1 MAIKRVHVIIHGTIQ
16 GVYFRDY
23 TKAEA
28 LEIGVAGWIKN
39 MPDGTVETVVEGE
52 EEKVEQMLKWLEKG
66 SPGSEVTQII
76 VKEERPYGET
86 GAFNIRF

>member
-1 MAIKRVHVIIHGTIQ
+1 MATKRFHVVIHGKVQ

-28 LEIGVAGWIKN
+28 LKLGVAGWIKN
-39 MPDGTVETVVEGE
+39 KPDGTVEAVIEGDTD
-52 EEKVEQMLKWLEKG
+52 KVDMMIKWLEGG
-66 SPGSEVTQII
+66 SPGSEVSKIE
-76 VKEERPYGET
+76 VREERPYGET